1 MDPGV
6 HEDPVLGHGHD
17 DVPDDAPCSRAKDT
31 QVLTGLL
38 PGPDPHR
45 PIPQDA
51 AVALGHLGGQVHV
64 AVGHVQV
71 RQPGL
76 AGHGD
81 DVTNE
86 LTVGAQVD
94 AVVGIGV
101 DHAMVGTEEDPGSGG
116 DAAGQLGHGGVE
128 ALELGQPLLT
138 EPPVLVPGLVQ
149 LADVEVDQRGASAQ
163 GAGGQAGPVLQPVGP
178 QVRGAS

>member
-17 DVPDDAPCSRAKDT
+17 DVPDNPSCSHSEGSE
-31 QVLTGLL
+31 VLAGLL

-45 PIPQDA
+45 PIPQDV

-64 AVGHVQV
+64 AIGNVQV

-81 DVTNE
+81 DVADE
-86 LTVGAQVD
+86 IAVGAQVD

-101 DHAMVGTEEDPGSGG
+101 DHAMVGAEENPGSGG

-128 ALELGQPLLT
+128 ALQLGQPLLT
-138 EPPVLVPGLVQ
+138 EPPVLVTGLVQ
-149 LADVEVDQRGASAQ
+149 LADVEVDQWGAAAQ
-163 GAGGQAGPVLQPVGP
+163 GSGSQAGPVLQPVGP

>member
-17 DVPDDAPCSRAKDT
+17 DVPDNPSCSHSEGSE
-31 QVLTGLL
+31 VLAGLL

-76 AGHGD
+76 TGHGD
-81 DVTNE
+81 DVANE
-86 LTVGAQVD
+86 IAVGAQVD
-94 AVVGIGV
+94 TVIGIGIDHAVVG
-101 DHAMVGTEEDPGSGG
+101 AEEYPGSGG

-138 EPPVLVPGLVQ
+138 EPPVLVSGLVQ
-149 LADVEVDQRGASAQ
+149 LADVEVDQWGAAAQ
-163 GAGGQAGPVLQPVGP
+163 GSGSQAGPVL
-178 QVRGAS
+178 

>member
-17 DVPDDAPCSRAKDT
+17 DVPDNPSCSHSEGSE
-31 QVLTGLL
+31 VLAGLL
-38 PGPDPHR
+38 PGPDPRR

-76 AGHGD
+76 TGHGD
-81 DVTNE
+81 DVANE
-86 LTVGAQVD
+86 IAVSAQVD
-94 AVVGIGV
+94 TVIGIGIDHAVVG
-101 DHAMVGTEEDPGSGG
+101 AEENPGSGG
-116 DAAGQLGHGGVE
+116 NTAGQLGHGGVE

-138 EPPVLVPGLVQ
+138 EPPVLVSGLVQ
-149 LADVEVDQRGASAQ
+149 LADVEVDQRGAAAQ
-163 GAGGQAGPVLQPVGP
+163 GSGSQAGPVLQPVGP